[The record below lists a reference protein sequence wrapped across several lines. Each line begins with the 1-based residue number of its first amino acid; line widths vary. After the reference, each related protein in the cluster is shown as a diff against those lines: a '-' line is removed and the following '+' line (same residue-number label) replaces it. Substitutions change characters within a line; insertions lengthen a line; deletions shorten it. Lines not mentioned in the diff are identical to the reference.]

1 MIKKLRWKLV
11 AYATTSI
18 FFFLLIILST
28 INLINFGTVADEA
41 DEITLSIANNGGK
54 YKESDNPPPNEG
66 TEPQQST
73 SAEASSE
80 DASTVTAVLAVNSA
94 PAGDDGGPGAGGQPT
109 PVDPGGP
116 GSPEMGESLRYFT
129 VSFDSEGTGTL
140 VVKKIMDETVSDAN
154 AITWASSLVGKG
166 KGWTDTYFRFRSYT
180 YEGKNYVTILYFDR
194 ELRPSYRVL
203 YASIGGGLG
212 GTLVSFLLLIPLS
225 TLFVKPLVASR
236 KKQQRFISDA
246 SHELKTPLTIIS
258 ANKEILEIE
267 QGESEAS
274 KSIGKQVVR
283 LAAMVK
289 NLNALANM
297 DEGVKPLMGSFDLS
311 RTCMEMVDAFQ
322 NNFEKKGI
330 ALETEIP
337 ETHPFTGDETMIRQ
351 LLSILLDNALKYSKT
366 QAEFHLYSNGDRTTI
381 KVKNDADVPD
391 GSLDRVF
398 ERFYRS
404 DEARASGNEGSGIGL
419 SLAME
424 IVKTC
429 GGRISA
435 KGENGFFIIKAEL

>member
-1 MIKKLRWKLV
+1 MIKKLRWKLTL
-11 AYATTSI
+11 YATASI

-28 INLINFGTVADEA
+28 INLVNFGIVADEA
-41 DEITLSIANNGGK
+41 DEITAKIANNGGV
-54 YKESDNPPPNEG
+54 YPQGPNKEGEG
-66 TEPQQST
+66 APEEEDSHPVP
-73 SAEASSE
+73 ASS
-80 DASTVTAVLAVNSA
+80 DLSA
-94 PAGDDGGPGAGGQPT
+94 LSSYLDEGSGEGEKPSPT
-109 PVDPGGP
+109 DPGGP
-116 GSPEMGESLRYFT
+116 GDPEMAESIRYFT
-129 VSFDSEGTGTL
+129 ISFDSAGNGTI
-140 VVKKIMDETVSDAN
+140 VKKKIMDETVSDSA
-154 AITWASSLVGKG
+154 AITWASKLTGKE
-166 KGWTDTYFRFRSYT
+166 KGWTETYFRFRT
-180 YEGKNYVTILYFDR
+180 YQYNNQTYVSVLYYDR

-203 YASIGGGLG
+203 NASIIGGLA
-212 GTLVSFLLLIPLS
+212 GTVISFLVLIPLS
-225 TLFVKPLVASR
+225 SLFVKPLVASR

-274 KSIGKQVVR
+274 KSIGKQVAR
-283 LAAMVK
+283 LNNMVK

-311 RTCMEMVDAFQ
+311 RTCMEMLDAFQ
-322 NNFEKKGI
+322 PAFEKKGI
-330 ALETEIP
+330 ALESEIP

-351 LLSILLDNALKYSKT
+351 LLSILLDNAAKYAKT
-366 QAEFHLYSNGDRTTI
+366 SAEFHLYVKGDRTAI
-381 KVKNDADVPD
+381 KVKNDADVPE

-404 DEARASGNEGSGIGL
+404 EEARASGNEGSGIGL

-424 IVKTC
+424 IVKNC

-435 KGENGFFIIKAEL
+435 KGENGYFIIKAEL

>member
-18 FFFLLIILST
+18 FFFLLVILST
-28 INLINFGTVADEA
+28 INLVNFGMVADEA
-41 DEITLSIANNGGK
+41 DQITQTIANNGGT
-54 YKESDNPPPNEG
+54 YGGGGGQGGGGQATSTTTPSALFSSG
-66 TEPQQST
+66 QQGQ
-73 SAEASSE
+73 
-80 DASTVTAVLAVNSA
+80 N
-94 PAGDDGGPGAGGQPT
+94 GPGTDGPS
-109 PVDPGGP
+109 PSDPGGP
-116 GSPEMGESLRYFT
+116 GSPEMGESIRYFT
-129 VSFDSEGTGTL
+129 VSFDANGTGTI
-140 VVKKIMDETVSDAN
+140 VTKKIMDETVSNEA
-154 AITWASSLVGKG
+154 AISWASTLLGKE
-166 KGWTDTYFRFRSYT
+166 KGWTETYFRYRTFT
-180 YEGKNYVTILYFDR
+180 YNNQDYVTVLYYDR

-203 YASIGGGLG
+203 WASVAGGVG
-212 GTLVSFLLLIPLS
+212 GTVISFLLLIPLS
-225 TLFVKPLVASR
+225 NLFVKPLVASR

-267 QGESEAS
+267 HGVTEAS
-274 KSIGKQVVR
+274 TSIGKQVAR
-283 LAAMVK
+283 LSSMVK

-297 DEGVKPLMGSFDLS
+297 DEGVKPLMGSFDLA
-311 RTCMEMVDAFQ
+311 RTCVEMVDAFQ
-322 NNFEKKGI
+322 GAFEKKGI

-337 ETHPFTGDETMIRQ
+337 ETHPFNGDEGMIRQ

-366 QAEFHLYSNGDRTTI
+366 SAEFHLYVKGDRTAI

-404 DEARASGNEGSGIGL
+404 EEARASGNEGSGIGL

-424 IVKTC
+424 IVKNC